1 MPYIGGLMN
10 IEKERT
16 NDVTHI
22 KNVIAIMSGKGG
34 VGKSSVTSLMATAL
48 NNKGYS
54 VGILDGDI
62 TGPSIPKVFG
72 INKQRATGTE
82 TAVNPVATTTGIKV
96 MSINLMM
103 DDEESPVV
111 WRGPVISNTVKQ
123 FYTDVNWGN
132 LDYLLIDLPPGT
144 GDVPLTIMQSFDID
158 GIVVVSSPQDL
169 VKMIV
174 KKSINMAGMLG
185 VPILGLVENMSYLE
199 CPDCDKRIH
208 IFGESKVPEA
218 AKESN
223 LEIISQI
230 PIDPTF
236 VKLCDEGRVELY
248 LKENYTFGEN
258 FENQVETMVKGIR
271 KSFKFS

>member
-1 MPYIGGLMN
+1 MN

-48 NNKGYS
+48 RNKGYA

-82 TAVNPVATTTGIKV
+82 TAVNPVVTATGIKV
-96 MSINLMM
+96 MSINLMV

-144 GDVPLTIMQSFDID
+144 GDVPLTIMQSFEID
-158 GIVVVSSPQDL
+158 GIVIVSSPQDL
-169 VKMIV
+169 VKLIV

-185 VPILGLVENMSYLE
+185 TPILGLVENMSYFM
-199 CPDCDKRIH
+199 CPDCDKKIH
-208 IFGESKVPEA
+208 IFGESKVPQA
-218 AKESN
+218 AKETN
-223 LEIISQI
+223 LKIISQI
-230 PIDPTF
+230 PIDPNF
-236 VKLCDEGRVELY
+236 VSLCDEGRVELY
-248 LKENYTFGEN
+248 LKENYKFAEE
-258 FENQVETMVKGIR
+258 FENQVETMVKGIN
-271 KSFKFS
+271 KSFKFA

>member
-1 MPYIGGLMN
+1 MN
-10 IEKERT
+10 IEKEKT
-16 NDVTHI
+16 NEQSKV
-22 KNVIAIMSGKGG
+22 KNVIAVMSGKGG
-34 VGKSSVTSLMATAL
+34 VGKSSVTSLVASAL
-48 NNKGYS
+48 TNRGYS

-72 INKQRATGTE
+72 INKQRATGNE
-82 TAVNPVATTTGIKV
+82 TAVNPVVTTSGIKV

-123 FYTDVNWGN
+123 FYTEVNWGT

-158 GIVVVSSPQDL
+158 GIVIVSSPQDL

-185 VPILGLVENMSYLE
+185 VPILGLVENMSYLQ

-208 IFGESKVPEA
+208 VFGESKVPEV
-218 AKESN
+218 AKETN
-223 LEIISQI
+223 LKIISQI
-230 PIDPTF
+230 PIDPVFTT
-236 VKLCDEGRVELY
+236 LSDEGRIELY
-248 LKENYTFGEN
+248 LKENFTFGET
-258 FENQVETMVKGIR
+258 FENSIETMVKGIN
-271 KSFKFS
+271 KSYKFF

>member
-1 MPYIGGLMN
+1 MN
-10 IEKERT
+10 IEKEKT
-16 NDVTHI
+16 NAQSDI

-34 VGKSSVTSLMATAL
+34 VGKSSVTSLTAAAL
-48 NNKGYS
+48 TNKGYK

-72 INKQRATGTE
+72 INTQRATGNE
-82 TAVNPVATTTGIKV
+82 TAVNPVETTTGIKV

-123 FYTDVNWGN
+123 FYTEVNWGT

-185 VPILGLVENMSYLE
+185 VPILGLVENMSYLQ
-199 CPDCDKRIH
+199 CPDCDKRINV
-208 IFGESKVPEA
+208 FGESKVPEVA
-218 AKESN
+218 EETN
-223 LEIISQI
+223 LKIISQI
-230 PIDPTF
+230 PIDPVFTT
-236 VKLCDEGRVELY
+236 LSDEGRIELY
-248 LKENYTFGEN
+248 LKENFTFGEA
-258 FENQVETMVKGIR
+258 FENNIETMVKGIK
-271 KSFKFS
+271 KSYKFS

>member
-1 MPYIGGLMN
+1 MS
-10 IEKERT
+10 IEKEKT
-16 NDVTHI
+16 NEQSSI
-22 KNVIAIMSGKGG
+22 KNVIAVMSGKGG

-48 NNKGYS
+48 TNKGHR

-72 INKQRATGTE
+72 INKKRATGTE
-82 TAVNPVATTTGIKV
+82 TAVNPVETATGIKV
-96 MSINLMM
+96 MSINLMV

-123 FYTDVNWGN
+123 FYTDVNWGE

-144 GDVPLTIMQSFDID
+144 GDVPLTIMQSFDLD

-169 VKMIV
+169 VKLIV

-185 VPILGLVENMSYLE
+185 VPILGLVENMSYLQ
-199 CPDCDKRIH
+199 CPDCDKKIH
-208 IFGESKVPEA
+208 VFGESKVPQA

-230 PIDPTF
+230 PIDPLF
-236 VKLCDEGRVELY
+236 VSLCDEGRVELY

-258 FENQVETMVKGIR
+258 FENEVDEMVKGIQ
-271 KSFKFS
+271 KSFKFC